1 MAEHGNGGDGPRGG
15 RGSGDAGRRGR
26 PGQSGSRPGQS
37 GGGSFR
43 GAGDQ
48 RRTPR
53 GAGPDRDR
61 RSQPPRDRDGSPRP
75 PRDRDGVSRPA
86 RERDGAARPPRD
98 YDRSARPRRDQDSTP
113 RPPRAAGEETT
124 PRYDDPPL
132 PEGIEPKQLA
142 PEVRRE
148 LSTLNRV
155 TADAVAC
162 HLVAA
167 GMLLDDDPEAA
178 LRHAKAARSR
188 STRITAVREA
198 VGIAAY
204 QCGDWSQ
211 ALGELRAA
219 RRMGSKSALLP
230 LIADCERG
238 LGRPQRAIELATGPD
253 AEQLEGDEAD
263 EMRIVA
269 AGARADLGQLEQALT
284 VLSSAPAD
292 PDRTGSTVARLH
304 YAHAET
310 LVALGRQGEALEWFL
325 RAAAADTEGIT
336 DVEDRIA
343 ELGGGA
349 TLAEEYDCLLLDL
362 DGTVFRGGEPTDGAV
377 ETLAE
382 LQSRA
387 LFITNNS
394 SRGADEVAAHLNQL
408 GFTATAEDVVTSGQ
422 IAAGLLAAQLPAGAR
437 VLVLGTDSLAAE
449 IGAVG
454 LEAVRLASDE
464 PAAVIQGLS
473 TELGWADL
481 AEAALAIRAGAL
493 WMTTNVDN
501 TLPSER
507 GLLPGNGSMVAALRA
522 ATDAE
527 PQVAGK
533 PGPALLTAALARGEF
548 YAPLVVGDRLD
559 TDIAA
564 ANAAGLPSL
573 MVLTGVSSARD
584 AVGAA
589 AERRP
594 TYLGHDLRALNVDAG
609 RLAIGPQ
616 PYWDLQVDGTTVTVA
631 AAQPEEDDGD
641 GLSVVRALASAVA
654 DAELAGRPFTVAAAD
669 GTADAALQQWSLLGT
684 WP

>member
-1 MAEHGNGGDGPRGG
+1 MAEHGNGGNGPRGG
-15 RGSGDAGRRGR
+15 RGAGDAGRRGR
-26 PGQSGSRPGQS
+26 PAQS

-43 GAGDQ
+43 GTGDQ

-53 GAGPDRDR
+53 STGGAGAPDRDR
-61 RSQPPRDRDGSPRP
+61 RPRRDHDGGPRP
-75 PRDRDGVSRPA
+75 PRDRDAG
-86 RERDGAARPPRD
+86 RPPRD
-98 YDRSARPRRDQDSTP
+98 REGGRPWRDRDQTP
-113 RPPRAAGEETT
+113 RAPRPAGDEAA

-132 PEGIEPKQLA
+132 PEGVEPKQLA

-148 LSTLNRV
+148 LSTLNRS

-238 LGRPQRAIELATGPD
+238 LGRPQRAIELATGPE

-263 EMRIVA
+263 ELRIVA

-284 VLSSAPAD
+284 VLSAAPTD

-310 LVALGRQGEALEWFL
+310 LVALGRESEALEWYL
-325 RAAAADTEGIT
+325 RAAAADTEGVT

-362 DGTVFRGGEPTDGAV
+362 DGTVFRGGEPTPGAV
-377 ETLAE
+377 DTVAGLT
-382 LQSRA
+382 SRA
-387 LFITNNS
+387 LYITNNS
-394 SRGADEVAAHLNQL
+394 SRGADEVAAHLNRL
-408 GFTATAEDVVTSGQ
+408 GFAATAEDVATSGQ
-422 IAAGLLAAQLPAGAR
+422 IAAGLLAGQLPAGAR
-437 VLVLGTDSLAAE
+437 VLVLGAPSLAAE
-449 IGAVG
+449 IAAVG
-454 LEAVRLASDE
+454 LEPVRLATDE

-473 TELGWADL
+473 TETGWAEL

-493 WMTTNVDN
+493 WMTTNVDK

-533 PGPALLTAALARGEF
+533 PGPALLTAALARGDF

-564 ANAAGLPSL
+564 ANAAALPSL
-573 MVLTGVSSARD
+573 MVLTGVNSARD
-584 AVGAA
+584 AVAA
-589 AERRP
+589 VAEQRP
-594 TYLGHDLRALNVDAG
+594 TYLGHDLRAVNIGAG
-609 RLAIGPQ
+609 RLAIGQQ
-616 PYWDLQVDGTTVTVA
+616 PYWDVTVDGATLTVT
-631 AAQPEEDDGD
+631 AAQPEDDDAD
-641 GLSVVRALASAVA
+641 GLSVVRALAAAVA
-654 DAELAGRPFTVAAAD
+654 DAELAGRPFSVTAGDDAAA
-669 GTADAALQQWSLLGT
+669 AALQKWSLLGT
-684 WP
+684 WNDVAAPAMD